1 MADIVIKMATRERP
15 DKFKKTLQKHIDYLS
30 GKHNVRFIIT
40 MDEDD
45 DSMNTDDMREWLESR
60 GVPVKYNYGQSK
72 TKIEACNADLEN
84 ETGDILVL
92 TSDDMI
98 PCLEGYD
105 DIISQGFDQC
115 YPDYVGAIKFNDG
128 LRPKEDLL
136 MTLPVMGFPLYEAIG
151 YLYHPDYTS
160 IYCDNEMTSVC
171 AKMNKLA
178 ISPTCIIRHEW
189 IHGNDPTAD
198 ALHQRNESSEM
209 YQKDGAVYNER
220 MKIDFEVDK
229 VKERLNASGYALT

>member
-1 MADIVIKMATRERP
+1 MLP
-15 DKFKKTLQKHIDYLS
+15 Y
-30 GKHNVRFIIT
+30 
-40 MDEDD
+40 
-45 DSMNTDDMREWLESR
+45 
-60 GVPVKYNYGQSK
+60 
-72 TKIEACNADLEN
+72 
-84 ETGDILVL
+84 
-92 TSDDMI
+92 
-98 PCLEGYD
+98 
-105 DIISQGFDQC
+105 
-115 YPDYVGAIKFNDG
+115 YVGAIKFNDG

-136 MTLPVMGFPLYEAIG
+136 ITLPVMGFPLYEAIG

-189 IHGNDPTAD
+189 IHGTDPNAD

-229 VKERLNASGYALT
+229 VKERLNARGYALT